1 MLPLSLI
8 RPAAVEHRRSAGVP
22 LVRPRWPRP
31 ANTTALS
38 VVDSRSTVFWAAAAT
53 IVGIAIALGHVWLRL
68 QVVEVGYRLSTTRQV
83 IQRLEGE
90 GQELLLAASR
100 LDAPNRL
107 DGLARTRL
115 GMVAPEKGQE
125 LALP

>member
-8 RPAAVEHRRSAGVP
+8 RPAAIAPRRSTPPAAARRGW
-22 LVRPRWPRP
+22 LRP
-31 ANTTALS
+31 ANTTTQS
-38 VVDSRSTVFWAAAAT
+38 VDESRAAVTWAAVAA
-53 IVGIAIALGHVWLRL
+53 VLGILIALGHVWLRL

-90 GQELLLAASR
+90 GQELLLAAAR
-100 LDAPNRL
+100 LDTPSRL

-115 GMVAPEKGQE
+115 GMVPPEKGQE
-125 LALP
+125 LVLP